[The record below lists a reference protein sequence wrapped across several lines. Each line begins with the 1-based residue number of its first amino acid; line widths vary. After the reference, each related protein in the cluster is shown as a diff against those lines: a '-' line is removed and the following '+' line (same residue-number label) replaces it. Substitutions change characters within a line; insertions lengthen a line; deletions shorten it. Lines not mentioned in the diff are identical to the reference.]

1 MNRFECGSGV
11 FDVDSEL
18 DWRLQAAGLATGII
32 FAELPHFGPYYT
44 GNQTAFV
51 SSWNTIL
58 STMQYLLIASL
69 VLIVLGIV
77 WSGPIGRPSAWIQMF
92 ISFGVGSWMMVGLM
106 FLGMS
111 QSWMYEDCCRQLI
124 PAVAP
129 LDYLLPIGLLIPTL
143 SFASSLAWLFWDDRH
158 RLEASIE
165 LSAHEIRRRQFEE
178 TTESAVASVVASIM
192 LLFGLVIIF
201 AAPSGLL
208 LIVPAGVF
216 VIAMIALSILVFV
229 LEVSKQRKTLG

>member
-1 MNRFECGSGV
+1 M
-11 FDVDSEL
+11 
-18 DWRLQAAGLATGII
+18 DWRLQAAGLATGIT

-143 SFASSLAWLFWDDRH
+143 SFASSLAWLFWDGRH

>member
-1 MNRFECGSGV
+1 M
-11 FDVDSEL
+11 
-18 DWRLQAAGLATGII
+18 
-32 FAELPHFGPYYT
+32 
-44 GNQTAFV
+44 
-51 SSWNTIL
+51 
-58 STMQYLLIASL
+58 
-69 VLIVLGIV
+69 
-77 WSGPIGRPSAWIQMF
+77 
-92 ISFGVGSWMMVGLM
+92 
-106 FLGMS
+106 
-111 QSWMYEDCCRQLI
+111 
-124 PAVAP
+124 
-129 LDYLLPIGLLIPTL
+129 
-143 SFASSLAWLFWDDRH
+143 FWDGRH

>member
-1 MNRFECGSGV
+1 MDRLECGTLV

-51 SSWNTIL
+51 SSWNAIL
-58 STMQYLLIASL
+58 SAMQYLLIASL

-92 ISFGVGSWMMVGLM
+92 ISFGLGSWMMIGLM

-111 QSWMYEDCCRQLI
+111 QSWMSEDCCRQLI
-124 PAVAP
+124 PTVAP
-129 LDYLLPIGLLIPTL
+129 LDYLLPIGLMIPTL
-143 SFASSLAWLFWDDRH
+143 SFASSLAWLFWDGRH
-158 RLEASIE
+158 RLEASAE
-165 LSAHEIRRRQFEE
+165 LSAPEIRRMRFAQ
-178 TTESAVASVVASIM
+178 TIESIVSSVVAPIM
-192 LLFGLVIIF
+192 LVFGVTLILVTSSAILWVVGIGIIAF
-201 AAPSGLL
+201 
-208 LIVPAGVF
+208 
-216 VIAMIALSILVFV
+216 SIIVFV
-229 LEVSKQRKTLG
+229 LQLSRQIKGLK

>member
-1 MNRFECGSGV
+1 MDRLECGTLV

-18 DWRLQAAGLATGII
+18 HWRLQAAGLATGII
-32 FAELPHFGPYYT
+32 FVALPNFSPDYT

-58 STMQYLLIASL
+58 TAMQYLLVASL
-69 VLIVLGIV
+69 VLIVLSIA
-77 WSGPIGRPSAWIQMF
+77 WRGPIGRPSACIQMF
-92 ISFGVGSWMMVGLM
+92 VSFGLGSWMMIGLM

-111 QSWMYEDCCRQLI
+111 QSLMSDCCRQLI
-124 PAVAP
+124 PTVAP
-129 LDYLLPIGLLIPTL
+129 LDYLLPIGLMIPTL
-143 SFASSLAWLFWDDRH
+143 SFASSLAWLFWDSRR
-158 RLEASIE
+158 RLEGSIE

-178 TTESAVASVVASIM
+178 TTESAVASAVASIM

-201 AAPSGLL
+201 ATPSGVL

-216 VIAMIALSILVFV
+216 VLAMIALSILVFV
-229 LEVSKQRKTLG
+229 VEVSGQRKRP

>member
-92 ISFGVGSWMMVGLM
+92 I
-106 FLGMS
+106 GMS

-143 SFASSLAWLFWDDRH
+143 SFASSLAWLFWDGRH